1 MMKNFAQLT
10 SEEAAVLMGKS
21 PVALLPLGAV
31 EAHGAHLPLGTDNL
45 LAEGVARKVADKL
58 SSEAIILP
66 TLSYGQVWSLRDFPG
81 TIGISNEV
89 LTGMIVD
96 IGRSLHRQGIQ
107 VLALINGHMG
117 NLVAMKEAARVLYDE
132 CPLKV
137 MYFTYPGVSGVI
149 KEVTESER
157 AHASYFHACEIETS
171 YMLYIAPEDVQMD
184 KAVDET
190 LTFPAEFEVMNVPWQ
205 EVTKSGVLGNATLA
219 TADKGK
225 VIIDTAVEN
234 IVRLIEKVK
243 GDLTT

>member
-1 MMKNFAQLT
+1 MKTFEQLT
-10 SEEAAVLMGKS
+10 AEEAAVLLS
-21 PVALLPLGAV
+21 RQPVALLPIGAV
-31 EAHGAHLPLGTDNL
+31 EAHGAHLPLGTDNI
-45 LAEGVARKVADKL
+45 LAEGVARLVADKL
-58 SSEAIILP
+58 QDVVILP

-89 LTGMIVD
+89 LIGLIVD

-137 MYFTYPGVSGVI
+137 MFFTYPGVAGVI
-149 KEVTESER
+149 NEVTESER
-157 AHASYFHACEIETS
+157 AHSSYFHACEIETS
-171 YMLYIAPEDVQMD
+171 YMLYVAPEAVKMD
-184 KAVDET
+184 KAIKEN
-190 LTFPAEFEVMNVPWQ
+190 LTFPPEFEVMNVPWQ
-205 EVTKSGVLGNATLA
+205 EVTKSGVLGDATLA
-219 TADKGK
+219 TAEKGK

-243 GDLTT
+243 GDLTS